1 MGQREYFP
9 VNSTVPPIGNSSAEI
24 EEQVAILQKYMEP
37 VINTSKTYVTLENPE
52 KVNTDIDK
60 MPLVNKNSDDRK
72 LYKFE
77 DTNEVDTKTI
87 QNCNN
92 DADSYCENEPA
103 GKNFICKHCNI
114 SLTSLEGLTLHQRTQ
129 HDSLIK
135 KSESFSAMKDGKI
148 SKRKEKKISL

>member
-52 KVNTDIDK
+52 KVNT
-60 MPLVNKNSDDRK
+60 
-72 LYKFE
+72 
-77 DTNEVDTKTI
+77 EVDTKTI